1 MSTEDTQQG
10 GCLCGATRYEITGTP
25 MIVHACHCT
34 TCQRRFGTP
43 MAVNLW
49 IEESRVK
56 LLFGEPVKHGELVG
70 EEGQKTEGWACSE
83 CGFGLWT
90 VYHSAPKG
98 SLFVRAG
105 TLDDPSVFP
114 PDVHI
119 FTRSKQPWMQIPDDV
134 PSNEAFYDFKATW
147 SPDSIERFKA
157 LRQGAADAS

>member
-98 SLFVRAG
+98 SRPRSNRFRRFAKRTASARGPMRA
-105 TLDDPSVFP
+105 SV
-114 PDVHI
+114 
-119 FTRSKQPWMQIPDDV
+119 TR
-134 PSNEAFYDFKATW
+134 
-147 SPDSIERFKA
+147 
-157 LRQGAADAS
+157 